1 MGFGRPATA
10 SHGWPW
16 PAISDQG
23 QFDGFHE
30 RPVPA
35 PAQSAGAGAGR
46 QATQG
51 NSATQGSLVEPSEP
65 CRPVPG
71 HRQTLSNLCQP
82 LSNHCRTTV
91 QHCRT
96 FVKLCRKDEHQDAV
110 IGRFGIVFG
119 CFVIVL
125 SLFDIDNV
133 FFTSIWLIF
142 VAPAAS
148 LPIGNFVDRIP
159 TEPDSQLNSMIEIMA
174 S

>member
-23 QFDGFHE
+23 QSDGFHE

-46 QATQG
+46 QAAQG

-91 QHCRT
+91 EHCRT

-148 LPIGNFVDRIP
+148 DLARFRLIKVIF
-159 TEPDSQLNSMIEIMA
+159 
-174 S
+174 